1 MKKRIL
7 ALLLALSML
16 LASAGV
22 LAEEAAYVPGVIA
35 RQLLADAWNAGK
47 LVTLDLGINM
57 DLNLDALGLTGEDA
71 AAVATVLSLL
81 QNATVSIG
89 AGKTDNGVRLELSGK
104 LAGAADEAVSI
115 TAAVDLT
122 AAGASLESDLI
133 PGQRITATWE
143 TLLALCGASEEDIA
157 QLLAL
162 RDMDLPAMLE
172 QLNAQLPEIL
182 ASAEATLSPYIET
195 LFTFLD
201 TLAYEEFTDVHKKES
216 YPRAATLSRVTFT
229 PKDFAPLFVSL
240 ADQLEQDTTLA
251 PLLDSVLAE
260 LAADPATTAELCA
273 DMREFAAAITSDM
286 TFVLDL
292 GMNEDGELLYAEF
305 YDSPVTGHIRLFSY
319 PMDEPNTYTFL
330 LSFASYPDGANVTDA
345 FYVGAIYTLDPAD
358 PYACDLHL
366 EMDVTASGESVVSA
380 SADTTR
386 KAIVTDESL
395 PGYSFDMTMT
405 ESISSEGETTRAL
418 MSSQAVWAQTVDAGE
433 AFALQ
438 ETLDYVFPGD
448 MNVSLEL
455 FSEGMFTPDTDGAN
469 GSMRYGI
476 QCPALGLNSFVMNLG
491 IRSETHTPAALTEL
505 ALETATTE
513 QMTDVE
519 NTVTGTLNTKL
530 VELISVLPADAL
542 ATFMTIGE

>member
-7 ALLLALSML
+7 ALLLVLSML

-22 LAEEAAYVPGVIA
+22 LAEEAAYVPGAIGK
-35 RQLLADAWNAGK
+35 QLLADAWNAGK
-47 LVTLDLGINM
+47 LVTVDLGLNM
-57 DLNLDALGLTGEDA
+57 DLNLDALGIAEEEA
-71 AAVATVLSLL
+71 AAVTSVLNLL

-89 AGKTDNGVRLELSGK
+89 AGKTENGVRLELSGK

-115 TAAVDLT
+115 SAAVDLT

-133 PGQRITATWE
+133 PGQKITATWE
-143 TLLALCGASEEDIA
+143 TLLALCGAGEEDIA

-172 QLNAQLPEIL
+172 QLNAQLPEII
-182 ASAEATLSPYIET
+182 ASAEAVLTPYIET
-195 LFTFLD
+195 IYTFLD
-201 TLAYEEFTDVHKKES
+201 TLAYEEFTDVPEKES
-216 YPRAATLSRVTFT
+216 YPHAATLGRVTFT

-260 LAADPATTAELCA
+260 LAAAPATTVELCA
-273 DMREFAAAITSDM
+273 DMREFAAAIASDM
-286 TFVLDL
+286 TFGLDL
-292 GMNEDGELLYAEF
+292 GMNEDGELLYVDF
-305 YDSPVTGHIRLFSY
+305 HDSPATGHIRLFSY
-319 PMDEPNTYTFL
+319 PTDEPNTYTFL

-345 FYVGAIYTLDPAD
+345 FYIGMLYTLDPAD
-358 PYACDLHL
+358 PYACDLYL

-386 KAIVTDESL
+386 KAIVTDENL
-395 PGYSFDMTMT
+395 PGYSLDMTMT
-405 ESISSEGETTRAL
+405 ESISDEGETTRAL
-418 MSSQAVWAQTVDAGE
+418 LSLQEVWAQTADAGE

-438 ETLDYVFPGD
+438 GTVDYIFPGD
-448 MNVSLEL
+448 MNFSLEL

-476 QCPALGLNSFVMNLG
+476 RYPALGLNSFVMNLG
-491 IRSETHTPAALTEL
+491 IRSEAYTPAALTEL

-519 NTVTGTLNTKL
+519 NTVTNTLNTKL
-530 VELISVLPADAL
+530 VELISVLPADVL
-542 ATFMTIGE
+542 AAFMTIEE